1 MTTAEQIIGRARE
14 MADSGVY
21 QSWTAIQNELVRKG
35 FVDAPTALENP
46 TERGRLNILCAMA
59 RYQPPR

>member
-1 MTTAEQIIGRARE
+1 MTLTEQIIGKARE

-35 FVDAPTALENP
+35 FKDAPTALEDP
-46 TERGRLNILCAMA
+46 TVRGRLNVLCAIA
-59 RYQPPR
+59 RYQPPG